1 MGLNKMREEIANTF
15 IAALEEN
22 TIPWHRPWNL
32 MNRPANFISGTEYN
46 GLNRFW
52 LAYIADEM
60 KYDDNRWCTFKQAS
74 EKGYHIKKGEHG
86 TPVEF
91 WSWYDTQEKKKLNY
105 PEYVKLAKEL
115 HDSGENWQERIK
127 PISSIYLVFNASQME
142 GVPPIDKDSLAVNDN
157 LLECRDKLL
166 EAMELEFIE
175 GGDRAF
181 YLPSNDSLHMPLYEN
196 FKSEYGYMATFLHE
210 CGHATGAEHR
220 LNRNIR
226 NSFGT
231 ENYAKE
237 ELRAEIASAFTA
249 QALGIGQGEKLDN
262 HAAYI
267 QSWIKTL
274 KDNPNELFAAIKDA
288 EKISDY
294 LIEKGEFL
302 KEKEAELVKET
313 DKSKNELIASI
324 GNYAMDEDGYLSFT
338 IEADGYELEGLFRFY
353 DEEEPE
359 HTMELVSIDYGY
371 HHPIIK
377 EHWKA
382 IEKALIDYV
391 NKKYPEQEVTITCE
405 WSESNHFEDGKTYSV
420 YEFDNLMRNANALH
434 IDGEAKAIAHYGS
447 KEEWYNSNVR
457 DEFTQFIGYDKTKF
471 TINFPN
477 GHKVTERQDIGDIGD
492 STGGVIDYF
501 NGFNTS
507 KYRQIALALN
517 IQYKRDEEKNNKAIM
532 IQKEN
537 KPKKK
542 SVKKKNKDR
551 EMELSL

>member
-15 IAALEEN
+15 IAALEKN

-32 MNRPANFISGTEYN
+32 MTRPENFISGTEYN

-52 LAYIADEM
+52 LAYITDEK

-74 EKGYHIKKGEHG
+74 EKGYHIKKGEHA

-105 PEYVKLAKEL
+105 PEYVKLVKEL

-127 PISSIYLVFNASQME
+127 PISSIYKVFNAAQME
-142 GVPPIDKDSLAVNDN
+142 GVPPIDKEVLAVNDN

-166 EAMELEFIE
+166 EAMELTFIE

-181 YLPSNDSLHMPLYEN
+181 YRPSEDSLHMPLYEN

-220 LNRNIR
+220 LNRNIKNR
-226 NSFGT
+226 FGT
-231 ENYAKE
+231 KDYAKE

-249 QALGIGQGEKLDN
+249 QALGIGEGEKLDN

-302 KEKEAELVKET
+302 KE
-313 DKSKNELIASI
+313 
-324 GNYAMDEDGYLSFT
+324 
-338 IEADGYELEGLFRFY
+338 R
-353 DEEEPE
+353 EEVL
-359 HTMELVSIDYGY
+359 TKDSL
-371 HHPIIK
+371 
-377 EHWKA
+377 
-382 IEKALIDYV
+382 
-391 NKKYPEQEVTITCE
+391 NKK
-405 WSESNHFEDGKTYSV
+405 N
-420 YEFDNLMRNANALH
+420 
-434 IDGEAKAIAHYGS
+434 
-447 KEEWYNSNVR
+447 
-457 DEFTQFIGYDKTKF
+457 
-471 TINFPN
+471 
-477 GHKVTERQDIGDIGD
+477 
-492 STGGVIDYF
+492 
-501 NGFNTS
+501 
-507 KYRQIALALN
+507 
-517 IQYKRDEEKNNKAIM
+517 
-532 IQKEN
+532 EN

-542 SVKKKNKDR
+542 SVKKKNKSR